1 MAKGRAAP
9 CHAPKQVGE
18 SILDNAE
25 IRACFMHH
33 VMHEVQKK
41 PQNPSNAG
49 FMRVCR
55 LLLFLSLSAIFHF
68 DASFCIKICIKN
80 HSCDAL

>member
-1 MAKGRAAP
+1 M
-9 CHAPKQVGE
+9 
-18 SILDNAE
+18 
-25 IRACFMHH
+25 F
-33 VMHEVQKK
+33 QKWDFEQITLEFLIEAMWK
-41 PQNPSNAG
+41 LKEKDSDPLRKVNLSNAG

-55 LLLFLSLSAIFHF
+55 LLLFLSLSVIFHF